1 MANSYDNDIQL
12 TVGMDADDVENTA
25 NELGNSISEMFNQAT
40 GQQFSTQLRNIL
52 SQFNNLNDRSVTL
65 RQNIEQIR
73 NEIATTAASL
83 YTANPEYAEEYA
95 DIERRMANIREQF
108 IHTYDMILTLREL
121 QKESSQDFTP
131 EMQDLLTS
139 SEHSYERL
147 LERYHELGRSLNS
160 IPETIVN
167 EEAAQNLER
176 QNAELTRTVERL
188 NQVNNR
194 MVLTRSR
201 LDDLANK
208 GDETAQRLSNVFN
221 PQEESIGRGPILNI
235 IELLKNGFEQLI
247 QRSNHLIDTL
257 GSELRNA
264 ILSGPGKLVDVI
276 KTAATNLAE
285 ISFNKLLSGL
295 HKMGELAKN
304 AAIKFAMIPLK
315 AVAAG
320 LQKIAQL
327 AKSAAINLA
336 KMIASPIING
346 AKSLAKNL
354 LHIGKSSDSNNM
366 SLKKGLRMF
375 IRYGLG
381 MRSLFALINKLRK
394 ALTDGLG
401 QMAESFEPFGSVVS
415 DFKNSIELLK
425 GSVASVAA
433 PILQQV
439 LPVLTA
445 FINKLSEGITM
456 IGKFVVA
463 LQGKSMFVKA
473 TSAVADTGKKATK
486 ALKNTANAAKEA
498 QRELFSFDQIN
509 RFSSQN
515 DNNTGSNTD
524 TSDDSDTP
532 NITFEEVPIENAI
545 SELANKI
552 RAFIQNEDW
561 AGLGQF
567 LGNSI
572 NSVFQKAKDL
582 LTSQELYDKIDWF
595 VNAITTTFNSLVNA
609 VNWPLIGQTFAAGI
623 NLILYTINSL
633 LTGINWFNLGLSL
646 AHGLMGLVTDLNW
659 PLLGQTLANY
669 VNAWISFIHGAIL
682 GFDFRLAAS
691 NLMIALNNFISTVH
705 WGELGATLS
714 SFMIGIL
721 NFLSTAI
728 QDFDWDNL
736 ATAITQF
743 LGGINWNGIVDA
755 LSEFIGTAFG
765 WGVKLQN
772 FIWGIIKD
780 AWDKMME
787 DWNKRVEDAGGD
799 IWKALTGAIKEK
811 FSGIWDWL
819 KQHVVDPFMRGFNGL
834 FGISSGY
841 SSELKNSGIA
851 LTRGLHN
858 GILSDF
864 KDSWISNN
872 IVEPFLSAVETLFG
886 LEPGEGSTKLK
897 EIGKQLIIGL
907 WNGIQD
913 AMNPIPGLLEDVFG
927 DKKQDGFLSKIMS
940 IFDINSP
947 SKKMFDIGG
956 NLVKGLSNG
965 IEQDTTFNSMI
976 SKFTNLASSIEK
988 SFNDINWS
996 NIGANICYG
1005 IQNGINSGWNWLQN
1019 TVTNLAYSLYNSA
1032 RWALGIFSPS
1042 RVFRDGV
1049 GKMIPAGI
1057 AVGVDKNADTAISS
1071 INDLSKSIA
1080 GTDIQMPSIVAGK
1093 VVPYSSQGTDNS
1105 ILNALNNLTDML
1117 EYNQLDTISRTDL
1130 ETIITTAIQRYGRI
1144 DFYIGDEQIARHA
1157 NAGNVKLDK
1166 RYKPS
1171 IA

>member
-1 MANSYDNDIQL
+1 MANNYDNDIQL
-12 TVGMDADDVENTA
+12 TVGVDADDALDTSEQLS
-25 NELGNSISEMFNQAT
+25 ESIHRMFDASV
-40 GQQFSTQLRNIL
+40 GQQLTTRLRSIL
-52 SQFNNLNDRSVTL
+52 SQFNGLETRADA
-65 RQNIEQIR
+65 IR
-73 NEIATTAASL
+73 NRMIELERARAHWTD
-83 YTANPEYAEEYA
+83 PQRDEY
-95 DIERRMANIREQF
+95 
-108 IHTYDMILTLREL
+108 REL
-121 QKESSQDFTP
+121 G
-131 EMQDLLTS
+131 
-139 SEHSYERL
+139 ERL
-147 LERYHELGRSLNS
+147 SQLN
-160 IPETIVN
+160 
-167 EEAAQNLER
+167 
-176 QNAELTRTVERL
+176 
-188 NQVNNR
+188 NQ
-194 MVLTRSR
+194 MVITRSR
-201 LDDLANK
+201 LEDLGAAGDRTAN
-208 GDETAQRLSNVFN
+208 RLSNVFR
-221 PQEESIGRGPILNI
+221 QSESEKPEILNI
-235 IELLKNGFEQLI
+235 IELLKIGFEQLI
-247 QRSNHLIDTL
+247 QRSVHLVTTL
-257 GSELRNA
+257 ASITGGA
-264 ILSGPGKLVDVI
+264 ILSGLRKLGD
-276 KTAATNLAE
+276 
-285 ISFNKLLSGL
+285 
-295 HKMGELAKN
+295 LAKN
-304 AAIKFAMIPLK
+304 VAIKFAMIPVK
-315 AVAAG
+315 TVIIG
-320 LQKIAQL
+320 LRKIAQL
-327 AKSAAINLA
+327 AKTAAINLA

-401 QMAESFEPFGSVVS
+401 QMAESFEPFGNVVS

-486 ALKNTANAAKEA
+486 ALKNTAKAAKEA

-515 DNNTGSNTD
+515 DSDTGSNTD
-524 TSDDSDTP
+524 TSDEDTP

-552 RAFIQNEDW
+552 RAFIQSEDW

-595 VNAITTTFNSLVNA
+595 VNAITTTFNSLVSA
-609 VNWPLIGQTFAAGI
+609 VNWSLIGQTFAAGI

-633 LTGINWFNLGLSL
+633 LTGIDWFNLGFSL
-646 AHGLMGLVTDLNW
+646 AQGLMGLITDLNW
-659 PLLGQTLANY
+659 PLLGQTLASY
-669 VNAWISFIHGAIL
+669 VNSWIDFIHGAIT
-682 GFDFRLAAS
+682 GFNFRLAAH
-691 NLMIALNNFISTVH
+691 NLMVALNNFIADVH
-705 WGELGATLS
+705 WWELGATISDL
-714 SFMIGIL
+714 MIGVL

-736 ATAITQF
+736 ATSIKEF
-743 LGGINWNGIVDA
+743 LSGVDWNGIVEA

-819 KQHVVDPFMRGFNGL
+819 KKHVVDPFMKGFNGL

-841 SSELKNSGIA
+841 SSELKNAGSDLGEGMY
-851 LTRGLHN
+851 R
-858 GILSDF
+858 GILSKFSDLYNWI
-864 KDSWISNN
+864 KSHMVDPVISN
-872 IVEPFLSAVETLFG
+872 VETLFG
-886 LEPGEGSTKLK
+886 INSTDGSSKFK
-897 EIGKQLIIGL
+897 SIGLQLIAGL
-907 WNGIQD
+907 WNGIQE
-913 AMNPIPGLLEDVFG
+913 AMNSIPGLLDDVFG
-927 DKKQDGFLSKIMS
+927 ERKQDGLLAKIMS

-965 IEQDTTFNSMI
+965 IEQDTTFNSML
-976 SKFTNLASSIEK
+976 SRFTDLASSIEK

-996 NIGANICYG
+996 DIGTNICYG

-1019 TVTNLAYSLYNSA
+1019 TVTNMAYSLYNSA

-1080 GTDIQMPSIVAGK
+1080 GTDIQLPSIVAGK
-1093 VVPYSSQGTDNS
+1093 VVPYSSQGVDNS

>member
-12 TVGMDADDVENTA
+12 TVGMNADDVENTA
-25 NELGNSISEMFNQAT
+25 NELGNSISEMFNQAD

-65 RQNIEQIR
+65 RQNIEQMR

-83 YTANPEYAEEYA
+83 YTANPEYT

-108 IHTYDMILTLREL
+108 IHTYDMILALREL
-121 QKESSQDFTP
+121 QRESPQDFTP

-147 LERYHELGRSLNS
+147 LERYHELGRLLNS
-160 IPETIVN
+160 TPETIVN
-167 EEAAQNLER
+167 EDAAQDLER
-176 QNAELTRTVERL
+176 QNAELTRTAERL
-188 NQVNNR
+188 NQLNNR
-194 MVLTRSR
+194 IVLTRSR

-208 GDETAQRLSNVFN
+208 GDETAQRLSEAFN
-221 PQEESIGRGPILNI
+221 QPEQGGQITNI
-235 IELLKNGFEQLI
+235 IELLQNGFNELI
-247 QRSNHLIDTL
+247 QRSTHLATTL
-257 GSELRNA
+257 GSIVGNAVLTGLR
-264 ILSGPGKLVDVI
+264 KLGD
-276 KTAATNLAE
+276 
-285 ISFNKLLSGL
+285 
-295 HKMGELAKN
+295 LAKT

-315 AVAAG
+315 AVATG

-327 AKSAAINLA
+327 AKSAAVNLA
-336 KMIASPIING
+336 KMVASPIIKG
-346 AKSLAKNL
+346 AQSLAKNL
-354 LHIGKSSDSNNM
+354 LHVGKSSDSNNM

-381 MRSLFALINKLRK
+381 MRSLFALINKLRR

-401 QMAESFEPFGSVVS
+401 QLAESYAPFGNVVNE
-415 DFKNSIELLK
+415 FKNSIELLK

-439 LPVLTA
+439 LPAITA
-445 FINKLSEGITM
+445 FINKLAEGISM
-456 IGKFVVA
+456 IGKFIAA
-463 LQGKSMFVKA
+463 LQGKSIFIKA
-473 TSAVADTGKKATK
+473 TGAVAKTANTATK
-486 ALKNTANAAKEA
+486 ALNNTAKAAKEA
-498 QRELFSFDQIN
+498 QRELFGFDQIN

-515 DNNTGSNTD
+515 EPDASDYGGGDTGG
-524 TSDDSDTP
+524 DDGSG
-532 NITFEEVPIENAI
+532 ITFEEVPIENKI
-545 SELANKI
+545 KELADKL
-552 RAFIQNEDW
+552 RKFIQDENWE
-561 AGLGQF
+561 GLGEF
-567 LGNSI
+567 LGQNI
-572 NSVFQKAKDL
+572 NKVFQRAKDF
-582 LTSQELYDKIDWF
+582 LTSKELYDKIDWL
-595 VNAITTTFNSLVNA
+595 VNAITKTFNSLVNA
-609 VNWPLIGQTFAAGI
+609 INWPLIGQTFAAGI

-633 LTGINWFNLGLSL
+633 LTGIDWFNLGYSL
-646 AHGLMGLVTDLNW
+646 AQGLMGLVTDLNW

-669 VNAWISFIHGAIL
+669 VNAWISFIHGAII

-691 NLMIALNNFISTVH
+691 NMMVALNNFISTIN
-705 WGELGATLS
+705 WEELGVTLS
-714 SFMIGIL
+714 GLMIGIL
-721 NFLSTAI
+721 DFLSTAI

-736 ATAITQF
+736 ATSITNF
-743 LGGINWNGIVDA
+743 LKGINWTGIVES
-755 LSEFIGTAFG
+755 LCEFIGTAFG
-765 WGVKLQN
+765 WGMKLQT

-787 DWNKRVEDAGGD
+787 DWNNRVEDAGGD

-819 KQHVVDPFMRGFNGL
+819 KKHVVDPFMKGFNGL

-841 SSELKNSGIA
+841 SSELKNAGSDLGEGMY
-851 LTRGLHN
+851 R
-858 GILSDF
+858 GILSKFSDLYNWI
-864 KDSWISNN
+864 KSHMVDPVISN
-872 IVEPFLSAVETLFG
+872 VETLFG
-886 LEPGEGSTKLK
+886 INSTDGSSKFK
-897 EIGKQLIIGL
+897 SIGLQLIAGL
-907 WNGIQD
+907 WNGIQE
-913 AMNPIPGLLEDVFG
+913 AMNPIPGLLDDVFG
-927 DKKQDGFLSKIMS
+927 ERKQDGLLAKIMS

-996 NIGANICYG
+996 DIGANICYG

-1080 GTDIQMPSIVAGK
+1080 GTDIQLPSIVAGK
-1093 VVPYSSQGTDNS
+1093 VVPYSSQGADNS